1 MLRNHIPQSMLLKNL
16 FLWVVF
22 SKEEYYFQ
30 RKSIILKGRKAPR
43 CECGA
48 GPGVGPW
55 PSVGGELASRLLTV
69 APPWQLGS
77 SLPPTKPD
85 LSPPSRQQKS
95 HSNKWC
101 DISDPKFSSDDKMTD
116 CEGRCV
122 QPISTHGSIQF
133 FRQNSVQCA
142 RQLFHRPCRFW
153 QLSDWTPIERN
164 SGKSGTPFGRFPG
177 MHHRLVAVGFAP
189 KRNQDLSSNKTQFP
203 IQRRWGAVFCDHDTD
218 RGQIEGWH
226 DVTDMTNATQKLLC
240 QTFTNPIYNHWLQK
254 P

>member
-1 MLRNHIPQSMLLKNL
+1 MSIILKGRVSIIL
-16 FLWVVF
+16 KGRVLF

-69 APPWQLGS
+69 DPPWQPGS
-77 SLPPTKPD
+77 SVCH
-85 LSPPSRQQKS
+85 PPSLICPHLAVNRS
-95 HSNKWC
+95 P
-101 DISDPKFSSDDKMTD
+101 IVTSDVTYRTPKFSSDDKMTD

-240 QTFTNPIYNHWLQK
+240 QTFTNPIFTHWLQK